1 MRIPFFSK
9 PRREFPAPRSFP
21 FIEVVGGESRVLVLP
36 TLGGK
41 IAELWLAGRQWLW
54 SNPVI
59 PLGPGVEGE
68 SYVESADSG
77 GMDDCVPTIG
87 ACRVPG
93 WVRTF
98 GGAELPE
105 HGELWLQEPDVD
117 VRTSATGHLVRCR
130 WVGMRMPYRFERE
143 IRVDPAGTVHLSWT
157 MHNDTSERMPFVWSA
172 YPLFPLTADTRLML
186 PEGSRLRVF
195 ARHGIDLGEVRSE
208 HKWPVIRG
216 GGKVH
221 DFTDPG
227 AVAKKYACKLFLDV
241 REGEAVLREAT
252 HELRL
257 AWNPGEITNVGVWIN
272 KKGWTPFRDEE
283 PYLNLGLQP
292 GIGAPDTLV
301 EALGDWKSAAW
312 LDAGASRHWSLRLT
326 GSRLTS
332 VEGGNGSE

>member
-1 MRIPFFSK
+1 MRIPFLSK
-9 PRREFPAPRSFP
+9 PKREFPPARSFP
-21 FIEVVGGESRVLVLP
+21 FVEVAGGESRVLVLP

-54 SNPVI
+54 TNPVI
-59 PLGPGVEGE
+59 PYSQGVDGE
-68 SYVESADSG
+68 SYVETADSG

-105 HGELWLQEPDVD
+105 HGELWAQEPDVD
-117 VRTSATGHLVRCR
+117 VRTSASGHLVRCR
-130 WVGMRMPYRFERE
+130 WNGVRMPYRFDRE
-143 IRVDPAGTVHLSWT
+143 VRVDTSGVVHFSWE
-157 MHNDTSERMPFVWSA
+157 MHNDTHERMPFVWA
-172 YPLFPLTADTRLML
+172 AAPLFPLTDDTRLVL

-221 DFTDPG
+221 DFTEP
-227 AVAKKYACKLFLDV
+227 ASVAKKYACKLFLDV
-241 REGEAVLREAT
+241 KEGDAVLREAT
-252 HELRL
+252 HELRFS
-257 AWNPGEITNVGVWIN
+257 WDPSEVPHVGVWIN
-272 KKGWTPFRDEE
+272 KKGWTPFRDEQ

-292 GIGAPDTLV
+292 GIGAPDTMV

-312 LDAGASRHWSLRLT
+312 LDAGSSRRWSMKLT
-326 GSRLTS
+326 GSRIVKAEDRS
-332 VEGGNGSE
+332 SDS